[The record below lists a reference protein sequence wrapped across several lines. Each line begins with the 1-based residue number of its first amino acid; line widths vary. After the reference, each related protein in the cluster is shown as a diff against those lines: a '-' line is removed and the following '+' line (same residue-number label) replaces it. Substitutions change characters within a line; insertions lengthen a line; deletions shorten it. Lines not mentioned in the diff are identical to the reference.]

1 MEVCGSS
8 ASAAGSAPIAPDALP
23 ITPGRYVLGT
33 DPIERARLEL
43 QHNLW
48 RPALHEALARAGV
61 AAGARVIDVGAG
73 PGLATAD
80 LLDAVGAGGAVHALE
95 RSPAFVAELQQRYVA
110 DARVTVS
117 EVDLAE
123 GSLPL
128 AKESIDASWCR
139 WVAMFLPGHGPEHLV
154 RQLAHAI
161 RPGGAAIFQEYVHY
175 QTYGLVPF
183 DPDIHSFHEQVMRS
197 FASGGGQ
204 TNIAGRLLRSLADAG
219 FAIEHVR
226 TIMHA
231 ARPQDPFWQWPSSFL
246 RIYAPRLVEQG
257 VADQAWLSRALAALE
272 RAERDPASVFTT
284 PTVMEIVA
292 RRLAQ

>member
-1 MEVCGSS
+1 MEVCATTSGSS
-8 ASAAGSAPIAPDALP
+8 DSVPGAQGALP

-33 DPIERARLEL
+33 DPVERGRLEL

-48 RPALHEALARAGV
+48 RPALHEALVRAGV
-61 AAGARVIDVGAG
+61 TAGAHVIDVGAG

-80 LLDAVGAGGAVHALE
+80 LLHAVGPQGTVHALE
-95 RSPAFVAELQQRYVA
+95 RSPAFVAELQQRYAA
-110 DARVTVS
+110 DSRVTVS
-117 EVDLAE
+117 QVDLVE
-123 GSLPL
+123 DSLPVTPL
-128 AKESIDASWCR
+128 TVDASWCR

-154 RQLAHAI
+154 RQLAQAI

-204 TNIAGRLLRSLADAG
+204 TNIAGRLLRALADSG

-226 TIMHA
+226 TIIHA

-257 VADQAWLSRALAALE
+257 LADEAWLARALAALD

-284 PTVMEIVA
+284 PAVLEIVA
-292 RRLAQ
+292 RRLAP

>member
-1 MEVCGSS
+1 MHCSG
-8 ASAAGSAPIAPDALP
+8 ADADRP
-23 ITPGRYVLGT
+23 AEGGHYVLGT
-33 DPIERARLEL
+33 DPVERGRLEL

-48 RPALHEALARAGV
+48 RPALREALGRAGV
-61 AAGARVIDVGAG
+61 AAGHRVIDVGAG

-80 LLDAVGAGGAVHALE
+80 LLEVVGARGAVHALE
-95 RSPAFVAELQQRYVA
+95 RSSEFVTELRSRFRG
-110 DARVTVS
+110 DSRVTVH
-117 EVDLAE
+117 EVDLVT
-123 GSLPL
+123 GDLPI
-128 AKESIDASWCR
+128 AGADASWCR
-139 WVAMFLPGHGPEHLV
+139 WVAMFLAGDGPERLV
-154 RQLAHAI
+154 RKLHEAI

-183 DPDIHSFHEQVMRS
+183 DADIHSFHERVMRS
-197 FASGGGQ
+197 FASGGGE
-204 TNIAGRLLRSLADAG
+204 TNIAGRLLRALADAG

-257 VADQAWLSRALAALE
+257 LADAAWLARARAALE

-284 PTVMEIVA
+284 PTVLEIVA
-292 RRLAQ
+292 RR